1 MYIYLICDWGVWVQ
15 HLSFAAGAGAAL
27 TTLIF
32 FPVAHH
38 TLLIIYSL
46 KLLFTWILYVQPVLI
61 PKFTTIV
68 IVFIYL
74 SWLVDC
80 AGSKRHAVERSVI
93 LKEISWLRIFC
104 VKVEW
109 NSFNVWRR
117 MVRIDVKYLREQRQ
131 NHKWQAWQPPCDLD
145 PRCRPYFAKLTLW
158 PKLVYI
164 SYILMIVFSYVH
176 CLFLYM
182 IW

>member
-1 MYIYLICDWGVWVQ
+1 MRATFILRRWRRRRTYNANFFSRGSPHVTHNLFIKTIIYLNFICTTGV
-15 HLSFAAGAGAAL
+15 
-27 TTLIF
+27 
-32 FPVAHH
+32 
-38 TLLIIYSL
+38 
-46 KLLFTWILYVQPVLI
+46 I